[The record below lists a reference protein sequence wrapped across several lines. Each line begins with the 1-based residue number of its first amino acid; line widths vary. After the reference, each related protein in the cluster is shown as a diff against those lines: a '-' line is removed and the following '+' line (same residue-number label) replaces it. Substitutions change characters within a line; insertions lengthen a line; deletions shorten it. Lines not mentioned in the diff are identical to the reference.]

1 MLLGASAVLSNG
13 TVLSRAGC
21 AIVAGAAAAAA
32 RPVIICCETYKF
44 AERVLL
50 DSITL
55 NELGDPAA
63 LAAVPLR
70 SDLTALDGWA
80 AQPHLSAPTSP
91 AVVPWAWTLVSA
103 LLSSIMFRGLGVMA
117 GLAAMQRSQ
126 PCCCADPDR
135 FGRLCRQA
143 APDYAP

>member
-1 MLLGASAVLSNG
+1 MTKLIPKPLTPLTLTQDVSKVLLGASAVLSNG

-21 AIVAGAAAAAA
+21 AVVAGAAAAAA

-70 SDLTALDGWA
+70 SDVTALDGWA
-80 AQPHLSAPTSP
+80 AQPRLSARP
-91 AVVPWAWTLVSA
+91 VPSCLTL
-103 LLSSIMFRGLGVMA
+103 IFPMGLHGCVRATGVLFAEQA
-117 GLAAMQRSQ
+117 GRS
-126 PCCCADPDR
+126 
-135 FGRLCRQA
+135 G
-143 APDYAP
+143 

>member
-1 MLLGASAVLSNG
+1 MQDVSKVLLGASAVLSNG

-21 AIVAGAAAAAA
+21 AVVAGAAAAAA

-70 SDLTALDGWA
+70 SDMTALDGWA
-80 AQPHLSAPTSP
+80 AQPHLSARPF
-91 AVVPWAWTLVSA
+91 AVGCGHYIIVYV
-103 LLSSIMFRGLGVMA
+103 
-117 GLAAMQRSQ
+117 
-126 PCCCADPDR
+126 R
-135 FGRLCRQA
+135 FA
-143 APDYAP
+143 